1 MQFNCSLGRYELI
14 WTIFF
19 ILFCASNCFISR
31 PPEKS
36 QKITKLDFFTLSQ
49 KVQMLDL
56 VNSDKALQDQLYY
69 TIFI

>member
-1 MQFNCSLGRYELI
+1 MGRCKLVC
-14 WTIFF
+14 TIFF
-19 ILFCASNCFISR
+19 TLFCASNYFISNILSKS

-36 QKITKLDFFTLSQ
+36 QKITKLDFFTLPQ

>member
-1 MQFNCSLGRYELI
+1 MGRYELVC
-14 WTIFF
+14 TIFF
-19 ILFCASNCFISR
+19 TLFCASNYFISNILSR
-31 PPEKS
+31 SPPEKS
-36 QKITKLDFFTLSQ
+36 QKITKLDFFTLPQ